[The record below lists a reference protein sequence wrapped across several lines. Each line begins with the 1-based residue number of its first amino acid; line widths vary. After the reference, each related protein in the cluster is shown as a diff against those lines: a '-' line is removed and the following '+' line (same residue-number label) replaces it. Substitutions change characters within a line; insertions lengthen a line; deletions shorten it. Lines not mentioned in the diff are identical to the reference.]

1 MRKLT
6 RRAVAGALAAPLMLV
21 ASAGVS
27 VADSSSYTKR
37 ATGADEHGAW
47 TKRVS
52 SHAETDNGHGG
63 DRSSYHKATTSADK
77 HGART
82 KAVKSDASTGG
93 HNGYGHDGYSKDG
106 HGHNGYGHD
115 GSVYSLSGY
124 GQKDITVWFDSM
136 FN

>member
-27 VADSSSYTKR
+27 VADSSSYHK
-37 ATGADEHGAW
+37 ATTSADKHGAW

-52 SHAETDNGHGG
+52 SHAETDNGHGKDGRGRGG
-63 DRSSYHKATTSADK
+63 DSSSYHKATTGADK

-82 KAVKSDASTGG
+82 KTVKSDASTGG
-93 HNGYGHDGYSKDG
+93 HDGRGQDGYGHDGRGQD
-106 HGHNGYGHD
+106 GYG
-115 GSVYSLSGY
+115 
-124 GQKDITVWFDSM
+124 
-136 FN
+136 